1 MYFDWHAQKSAAC
14 LRERGFDFGYA
25 ARVFEGAG
33 LERVDDRRDYGEVR
47 IQRLGEIDG
56 TLFHVVYT
64 DRLDQG
70 GDSGRWIIS
79 ARRAHE
85 KDRRR
90 WRSER

>member
-33 LERVDDRRDYGEVR
+33 LERVDDRRAYGEIR
-47 IQRLGEIDG
+47 IQRLGEIDSA
-56 TLFHVVYT
+56 LFHVVYT
-64 DRLDQG
+64 DRLDR
-70 GDSGRWIIS
+70 DSDPVRWIIP

-85 KDRRR
+85 RERRG
-90 WRSER
+90 WQSER